1 MGKLTL
7 LTTQKTKTRA
17 VSTQHFLK
25 TLPWHLCM
33 ETNLKPWCL
42 AFPKLQEGTEASGL
56 SGYVIRTTSMGRVNP
71 ERWWQQVTSH
81 NHWHNPLARAF
92 ISWLS
97 AAWLSTHRNHIQKS
111 QIHQTKQGCAEG
123 KWLSSFSD
131 PLLQHP
137 PLKCT
142 KGFEGIYLEKGFLL
156 PISSLRSSKSWMK
169 WFSTW
174 QSCTS

>member
-25 TLPWHLCM
+25 TLPWDLCM

-56 SGYVIRTTSMGRVNP
+56 SGYVIRTTTMGRVNP

-81 NHWHNPLARAF
+81 KHWHNHCQRIYF
-92 ISWLS
+92 WLS
-97 AAWLSTHRNHIQKS
+97 AAWFSTHRS
-111 QIHQTKQGCAEG
+111 QILQTKQGCAEG
-123 KWLSSFSD
+123 KQLSSFSD
-131 PLLQHP
+131 PLLQHS